1 MPLYRGKQVGSC
13 RRLTIRAEG
22 QTRPRRAGEMASCPL
37 FCRSLRRIR
46 MSLVRLTY
54 PYPLHTFPLIGAPLP
69 PALTMTI
76 ATSTTCT
83 IPVSGMHCA
92 GCSSRVQQALERTPG
107 VSAANV
113 NLMTNSATVDFD
125 PSAVTPQRL
134 IEAIRESGYGAE
146 LPTERENTTELID
159 RQDAARR
166 DEIRELQRKFSVSL
180 AVGILAML
188 LSLPLASADPGT
200 TQDPLMRVMMPL
212 SRMLERIVPDIAD
225 VPADVWRYLLLV
237 LTIPVVGW
245 AGRHFYSRAWT
256 AARHRIADMN
266 TLIALGTGA
275 AFLFSLAM
283 TLADDWFAARGVRPQ
298 VYYEA
303 VVWIIALILLGNL
316 LEARAKNRTWEA
328 LRRLIALRPRTA
340 RVLRGAE
347 EQTVSLDDLRVG
359 DRVLV
364 RPGETIPADGVIVEG
379 SSHVDES
386 MLTGEPE
393 PVRKTIGDSVVGAT
407 LNRNGALQLRIT
419 STGEETVLARI
430 IRLVREAQGSKPPIQ
445 RLADRIS
452 AVFVPV
458 VLVGAMLT
466 FGIWLLF
473 GPAPSYLHA
482 LVAAVTVLIIACPCA
497 MGLAVPTAVMVAT
510 GRGAELGVLIRG
522 GEALERTGDV
532 DVVVLD
538 KTGTITEGRPAVG
551 SVSAVAE
558 SGLSAERVLQL
569 AASVERFSEHPLGE
583 AIVAEAE
590 RRTIPLLSVT
600 AFESRTGRG
609 VEGVVD
615 GHHVTVGNLALMRDA
630 KVDPRGLASQA
641 GRSDATQI
649 YLAVDGRAAGLIT
662 VSDPVR
668 SSSAEA
674 VRQLK
679 QLDLDL
685 VLLSGDNQRT
695 TSSVAHLVGIDQVV
709 AEVLPAGK
717 LQEIRRLQQQGK
729 SVAMVG
735 DGLNDAPALAQ
746 ADIGIAMGGGTSVAV
761 EAATVT
767 LMRGDLMGVVDG
779 IALSRQT
786 MRIIRQNLFWAFI
799 YNLIGIPIAAGVL
812 YPRFGLLL
820 SPAMAA
826 AAMAASSVSVVSNS
840 LRLRNY
846 RR

>member
-1 MPLYRGKQVGSC
+1 MP
-13 RRLTIRAEG
+13 
-22 QTRPRRAGEMASCPL
+22 
-37 FCRSLRRIR
+37 
-46 MSLVRLTY
+46 
-54 PYPLHTFPLIGAPLP
+54 
-69 PALTMTI
+69 
-76 ATSTTCT
+76 
-83 IPVSGMHCA
+83 
-92 GCSSRVQQALERTPG
+92 SSR
-107 VSAANV
+107 
-113 NLMTNSATVDFD
+113 
-125 PSAVTPQRL
+125 
-134 IEAIRESGYGAE
+134 
-146 LPTERENTTELID
+146 PTGKNTTELID
-159 RQDAARR
+159 QQDAARTA
-166 DEIRELQRKFSVSL
+166 EIRELQRKFSVSL
-180 AVGILAML
+180 AAGILAML

-200 TQDPLMRVMMPL
+200 THDPLMRVMMPL

-225 VPADVWRYLLLV
+225 VPADVWRYLLLA
-237 LTIPVVGW
+237 LTIPVIGW

-283 TLADDWFAARGVRPQ
+283 TLADDWFAARGIRPQ

-328 LRRLIALRPRTA
+328 LRRLIALRPPTA
-340 RVLRGAE
+340 RVLRGTE

-393 PVRKTIGDSVVGAT
+393 PVGKAVGDSVVGAT
-407 LNRNGALQLRIT
+407 LNRNGALQLRVT

-458 VLVGAMLT
+458 VLVVAMVT

-551 SVSAVAE
+551 SVSTVAE

-590 RRTIPLLSVT
+590 RRIDSAALGYGIREPNGPGGGRRGGRP
-600 AFESRTGRG
+600 SRHCRKSGPDARRKG
-609 VEGVVD
+609 GSEG
-615 GHHVTVGNLALMRDA
+615 
-630 KVDPRGLASQA
+630 PRTA
-641 GRSDATQI
+641 GR
-649 YLAVDGRAAGLIT
+649 
-662 VSDPVR
+662 
-668 SSSAEA
+668 
-674 VRQLK
+674 
-679 QLDLDL
+679 
-685 VLLSGDNQRT
+685 
-695 TSSVAHLVGIDQVV
+695 
-709 AEVLPAGK
+709 
-717 LQEIRRLQQQGK
+717 
-729 SVAMVG
+729 
-735 DGLNDAPALAQ
+735 
-746 ADIGIAMGGGTSVAV
+746 
-761 EAATVT
+761 
-767 LMRGDLMGVVDG
+767 
-779 IALSRQT
+779 
-786 MRIIRQNLFWAFI
+786 
-799 YNLIGIPIAAGVL
+799 
-812 YPRFGLLL
+812 
-820 SPAMAA
+820 
-826 AAMAASSVSVVSNS
+826 
-840 LRLRNY
+840 
-846 RR
+846 